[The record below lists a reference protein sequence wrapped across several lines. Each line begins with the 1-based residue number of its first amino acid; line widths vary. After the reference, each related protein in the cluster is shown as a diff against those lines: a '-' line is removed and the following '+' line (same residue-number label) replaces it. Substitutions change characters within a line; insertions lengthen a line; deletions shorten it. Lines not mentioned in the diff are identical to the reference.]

1 VTIASPRRLAG
12 SGTEPEALI
21 KEARRR
27 QHRRRAA
34 GVAVAVM
41 VAGTVTAALVAGSGG
56 GSGSRV
62 PGRHGASTAPAHAAG
77 TLVTVSQTSLPGGNS
92 LSLAVGY
99 QAVWVTG
106 VGVTYQVDEVTGRI
120 VRTIRT
126 PGTHADGCSSGIAA
140 GAGAVWVTH
149 DCQGI
154 YRIDPRS
161 GRVAASLQ
169 VPDVGGAVAVAD
181 GLLWVTD
188 YHGDLLRIQP
198 RTGQLVGQLIPV
210 GFGGWTLIP
219 AEGALWVT
227 SYGSGVL
234 GGTVSRVDLAT
245 GAVQRFGDFDVEAAG
260 AGSLWTAQVQRINP
274 VTGGVMASVPV
285 SGVGAWGV
293 PAASQAVFWN
303 GSVWALS
310 VQQSLTVLRIDPGTD
325 RVVSEPVLVGSPFPA
340 ALAWTSNPTAFA
352 AGPTGLWVLDFDR
365 NLLFHLATK
374 SAGLRAGQV
383 LGA

>member
-27 QHRRRAA
+27 QHRRRAVGA
-34 GVAVAVM
+34 AVAVLL
-41 VAGTVTAALVAGSGG
+41 ASTVTAALLAGSGGG

-62 PGRHGASTAPAHAAG
+62 PGRHAAPTAPAHAAT

-106 VGVTYQVDEVTGRI
+106 VGVTYQVDQVTGRI

-154 YRIDPRS
+154 YRVDPNR
-161 GRVAASLQ
+161 GRVTASLR
-169 VPDVGGAVAVAD
+169 VPDVGGAIAVAD
-181 GLLWVTD
+181 GLLWVTG

-198 RTGQLVGQLIPV
+198 RTGQLIGQPIPV
-210 GFGGWTLIP
+210 GFGDWTLVP
-219 AEGALWVT
+219 AAGALWVT

-245 GAVQRFGDFDVEAAG
+245 GAVQRFGSFDVDAAG
-260 AGSLWTAQVQRINP
+260 AGSLWTPQVQRIDP
-274 VTGGVMASVPV
+274 ATGGVVASVPV
-285 SGVGAWGV
+285 SGVGAQGV
-293 PAASQAVFWN
+293 PGASQVVFWN

-310 VQQSLTVLRIDPGTD
+310 MQRSLSVLRIDPGTD
-325 RVVSEPVLVGSPFPA
+325 RVAGQPMLVGHPFPA
-340 ALAWTSNPTAFA
+340 ALAWTSNPTAFV

-365 NLLFHLATK
+365 NLLFHLATR
-374 SAGLRAGQV
+374 SAGP
-383 LGA
+383 